1 MRVEENTP
9 GAVPRKLTKG
19 KNEGST
25 VYELHYNALSDVHL
39 MGGKLV
45 ESEHITGLTAEIE
58 LKDFRSGETY
68 TAALPAVIGL
78 TSSVSMALITLLQGI
93 TGVKDESPKQEK
105 TKIGVS
111 EDGVKISSPDTEI
124 ETKPNK

>member
-1 MRVEENTP
+1 MEENKQVHTVN
-9 GAVPRKLTKG
+9 ADAEVKIIEAKTKTAKEQASKRIG
-19 KNEGST
+19 LWGLPT
-25 VYELHYNALSDVHL
+25 LII
-39 MGGKLV
+39 LV
-45 ESEHITGLTAEIE
+45 GMAIASSIML
-58 LKDFRSGETY
+58 D